1 MPASRDQG
9 EDSNRP
15 AGARLT
21 EQPVNHTCPRPTVS
35 TLASLHRGNRNRQD
49 RLVRITVRLF
59 AGLRERAGR
68 SQVELENVTRVEDVW
83 PRLDL
88 GAEPPGLLYAVNRQY
103 VEHGQELVD
112 GDEVALIPPVSGGS
126 FTLVDGPLDIA
137 AALREVED
145 PRAGAVASFVGTV
158 RGHSRGR
165 DVVHLEYEAYEE
177 MAEPM
182 LARLG
187 DGLMERHGLCAV
199 AIHHRLG
206 RVEIG
211 EASVVIAVSAPHRS
225 AALDACREAIE
236 TLKTTIPL
244 WKKEVYAGG
253 EEWIGR
259 GS

>member
-1 MPASRDQG
+1 MR
-9 EDSNRP
+9 
-15 AGARLT
+15 
-21 EQPVNHTCPRPTVS
+21 V
-35 TLASLHRGNRNRQD
+35 
-49 RLVRITVRLF
+49 TVRLF

-68 SQVELENVTRVEDVW
+68 ARLELDGVARVEDVW
-83 PRLDL
+83 PKL
-88 GAEPPGLLYAVNRQY
+88 GLGDEPPGLLYAVNRQY
-103 VEHGQELVD
+103 VEPGSELAD
-112 GDEVALIPPVSGGS
+112 GDEIALIPPVSGGS
-126 FTLVDGPLDIA
+126 YRLVDGPLDVGA
-137 AALREVED
+137 VLREVED
-145 PRAGAVASFVGTV
+145 PEAGAVASFVGTV
-158 RGHSRGR
+158 RSRSRGR

-177 MAEPM
+177 MAEEM
-182 LARLG
+182 LGQLAAALTQ
-187 DGLMERHGLCAV
+187 RHGLCAA

-211 EASVVIAVSAPHRS
+211 EASVVIAVSAPHRT